1 MDYNFFLFTELLR
14 LFDKPLFEKEYDIL
28 FGDVQVIFAEYNKSS
43 FAMQDK
49 SEYECMHDFLTERYK
64 NTNQEEKDV
73 AIATAYFQTILEKY
87 NSFFNCIDEAYDL
100 AKRFVKEHSHIV
112 VWGVEVNQEYEET
125 LYQWFLSNKK
135 EKY

>member
-1 MDYNFFLFTELLR
+1 MNYNFFLFTELLR

-28 FGDVQVIFAEYNKSS
+28 FGDIQGIFEEYSNSH
-43 FAMQDK
+43 FTMQNK
-49 SEYECMHDFLTERYK
+49 SEYDCMHDFLTERYK

-73 AIATAYFQTILEKY
+73 AIATAYFQSLFESQT
-87 NSFFNCIDEAYDL
+87 SFFNSIDKAYDL